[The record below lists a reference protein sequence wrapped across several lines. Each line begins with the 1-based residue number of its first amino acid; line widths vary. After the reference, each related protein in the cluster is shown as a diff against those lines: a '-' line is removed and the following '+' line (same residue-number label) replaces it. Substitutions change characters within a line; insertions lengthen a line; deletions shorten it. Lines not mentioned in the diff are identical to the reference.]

1 MNELNVESVST
12 RTYIYL
18 SISLSSSKWAGP
30 IEFCFYNIRFLKKT
44 KKKKPKKKETPA
56 NLAEKIKKKKPNEQN
71 MGSSTCT
78 MITSLD
84 RLVWPIWLLFS
95 AVLPFR
101 RSPKVGGGGRGGIVV
116 SAPHGTLGMR
126 PLKCHLEETE
136 PRRNHCSSLSLLSF
150 ITFF

>member
-1 MNELNVESVST
+1 M
-12 RTYIYL
+12 YIYL

-44 KKKKPKKKETPA
+44 KNKKKKKETLA
-56 NLAEKIKKKKPNEQN
+56 NLAEKIKKKPNEQN

-95 AVLPFR
+95 AVCNRDSVQSSLFGEVQK
-101 RSPKVGGGGRGGIVV
+101 SGGGGIVV

-126 PLKCHLEETE
+126 PLKCHLEKTE
-136 PRRNHCSSLSLLSF
+136 PRRNHCPSLSLLSF